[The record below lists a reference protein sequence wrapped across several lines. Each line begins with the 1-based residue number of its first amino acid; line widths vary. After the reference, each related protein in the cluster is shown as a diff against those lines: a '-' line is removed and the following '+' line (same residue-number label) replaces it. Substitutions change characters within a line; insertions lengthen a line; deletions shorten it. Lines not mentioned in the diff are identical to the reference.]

1 MKPQELFAELGYT
14 HNQDADTIKYTFN
27 ATLDSDLEL
36 TRTITITF
44 DIIKGYYYIEG
55 LVGTKPM
62 IVKITA
68 PLHYAISK
76 QLKELGWI
84 EVDLR

>member
-1 MKPQELFAELGYT
+1 MKALELFAQLGYT
-14 HNQDADTIKYTFN
+14 HNQNADAIKYTLN

-44 DIIKGYYYIEG
+44 DIIKGYYFIEG
-55 LVGTKPM
+55 LVGTKSM
-62 IVKITA
+62 IVKMTA

-84 EVDLR
+84 EVGI

>member
-1 MKPQELFAELGYT
+1 MTAQELFAKLGYT
-14 HNQDADTIKYTFN
+14 HKQDTNFIIYTFN

-36 TRTITITF
+36 ARTVTITF
-44 DIIKGYYYIEG
+44 DIINGYYFIEG

-62 IVKITA
+62 IVKMTA

-84 EVDLR
+84 E